1 MADWKLRLYHQLPPF
16 LRNAAAS
23 IRGYE
28 LKSWRYGVETKQLV
42 TEALERDYWSAE
54 QWKSYREERL
64 THVLQRAATQVPYYR
79 EQWTARRRKGDKSSF
94 EYLENWPILEK
105 EAIRQNPHAFLAD
118 DCNIKNM
125 FHEHTS
131 GTTGKPLNLWWS
143 KKTVR
148 EWYALVEARWRH
160 WYGVNKDTRWAILG
174 GQLVTPVKNRKPP
187 FWVWNHALNQL
198 YLSSYHL
205 APDLIPYYLEVIA
218 RYEIVYLYCYTS
230 AAYAISAAALEQG
243 LSAKALQ
250 VVVTNA
256 EPVFDYQRAAI
267 NQLFQ
272 CPVRETYGMSEIVA
286 AAGECEHGRLHLWP
300 EVSMIEVEQAGEF
313 VGNGPVGNLI
323 GTSLLNEDM
332 LLIRYRVGDR
342 GSLADN
348 ANPCACSRTL
358 PQLQSIEG
366 RIDDVLYTADGRLI
380 GRLDPIFKADL
391 PIQEAQI
398 IQESLNLIRVRY
410 VPAKNFPPDA
420 QNSIAARLKERMGD
434 IHIEFEQ
441 LEAIPRTSNGKFR
454 AVICN
459 IPPEERPKVH

>member
-1 MADWKLRLYHQLPPF
+1 MADWKLRLYHQFPPF
-16 LRNAAAS
+16 LRNAAATV
-23 IRGYE
+23 RGYE
-28 LKSWRYGVETKQLV
+28 LKSWRYGVETEQLV
-42 TEALERDYWSAE
+42 SEALGRDCWSAE
-54 QWKSYREERL
+54 QWKSYRENRL
-64 THVLQRAATQVPYYR
+64 AHVLQRAATQVPYYR
-79 EQWTARRRKGDKSSF
+79 EQWTTRRRNGDKSSF
-94 EYLENWPILEK
+94 EYLENWPLLEK

-118 DCNIKNM
+118 DCSIKNM

-174 GQLVTPVKNRKPP
+174 GQLVTPVNNRRPP
-187 FWVWNHALNQL
+187 FWVWNRTLNQL

-205 APDLIPYYLEVIA
+205 APDLIPYYLEAIA

-230 AAYAISAAALEQG
+230 SAYAIAAAALEQG

-256 EPVFDYQRAAI
+256 EPVFDYQRTSI
-267 NQLFQ
+267 SQLFQ

-300 EVSMIEVEQAGEF
+300 EVSKIEVEQAGEF
-313 VGNGPVGNLI
+313 VGNGQAGDLI

-332 LLIRYRVGDR
+332 PLIRYRVGDR
-342 GSLADN
+342 GTLADN
-348 ANPCACSRTL
+348 ANLCVCGRTL
-358 PQLQSIEG
+358 PQLQGIEG
-366 RIDDVLYTADGRLI
+366 RVDDVLYTVDGRLI

-398 IQESLNLIRVRY
+398 VQESLHLIRVRY
-410 VPAKNFPPDA
+410 VPTKNFSPDT
-420 QNSIAARLKERMGD
+420 QNSIAVRLKKRMGD

-441 LEAIPRTSNGKFR
+441 LEAVPRTNNGKFR

-459 IPPEERPKVH
+459 IPPKERPKVR